1 MTRILFDGMDLVADV
16 SGGLF
21 LPGAATLVVAD
32 LHLEKGSAFATRGV
46 PLPPYDSAATLARL
60 EEAAR
65 RLSPRR
71 IVALGDAFHDV
82 DAALRLG
89 PEAAARLR
97 RLMEGA
103 AWLWVLG
110 NHDPRPPEG
119 FAAEVAEEWTSGPL
133 VFRHEPTAGAAPGE
147 VAGHL
152 HPKAHVTVRGRRVA
166 ARCFVSDGRRLVL
179 PAFGAYAGGLD
190 VFDPAIAGLFPEG
203 FHAYMIGRDGVHPVA
218 DRRLSPRARR

>member
-1 MTRILFDGMDLVADV
+1 MTRIRFEGIDLVADV

-21 LPGAATLVVAD
+21 LPDAGTLVVAD
-32 LHLEKGSAFATRGV
+32 LHFEKGSAFAMRGI

-60 EEAAR
+60 EEAAA
-65 RLSPRR
+65 RLRPRR
-71 IVALGDAFHDV
+71 IVALGDAFHDA
-82 DAALRLG
+82 DGASRLG
-89 PEAAARLR
+89 PAAGARLR

-103 AWLWVLG
+103 EWLWILG
-110 NHDPRPPEG
+110 NHDPRPPED
-119 FAAEVAEEWTSGPL
+119 FPAVTAEEWGLAPL
-133 VFRHEPTAGAAPGE
+133 VFRHEPEAGAAPGE

-152 HPKAHVTVRGRRVA
+152 HPKAHVSVRGRRVA

-203 FHAYMIGRDGVHPVA
+203 FHAYMIGRDGVHAIA
-218 DRRLSPRARR
+218 DRRLTPWAGR